1 MGSAQCERGRQV
13 EVRAA
18 AANLLPRSHS
28 CPQHSFN
35 AQCTTMYHIGT
46 TPRIIT
52 TMQYRRCHHAATAR
66 AFLMPNTVC
75 ITHTRLPHTDQ
86 MNIFTS
92 NTQIGS
98 STNSSV
104 CTIELV
110 QSEAGEELYTEAT
123 SVAFLALTSSSS
135 GMSLRPLGSLDP
147 STGAPCPSHSLL
159 WHVMQ
164 PV

>member
-1 MGSAQCERGRQV
+1 
-13 EVRAA
+13 
-18 AANLLPRSHS
+18 
-28 CPQHSFN
+28 
-35 AQCTTMYHIGT
+35 MYHIGT

-98 STNSSV
+98 SANSSV

-123 SVAFLALTSSSS
+123 SVAFLALTSSSGS
-135 GMSLRPLGSLDP
+135 SMSLRPLGSLDP

-164 PV
+164 PVWLQRHEYYAGECSPPISLQQLTHCSQTTIASTLCQALL